1 MIEVVN
7 MKYHRDFGKP
17 GDCRCDRSTKY
28 GNPFII
34 YETKD
39 RNKVCSLYDDYLDA
53 ITTPNNEDM
62 VKTLLKLGG
71 LTPVQVDMWMRKTN
85 GYLDLR
91 ELKDVKRMGCFCAP
105 SPCHCDYLKR
115 KIEASVTPV
124 LEIDSGRR
132 L

>member
-1 MIEVVN
+1 MIEVIN
-7 MKYHRDFGKP
+7 LNQCRDFGKL
-17 GDCRCDRSTKY
+17 GDQRCDRETKW
-28 GNPFII
+28 GNPFIM

-71 LTPVQVDMWMRKTN
+71 LPQIQVDMWMRKTN
-85 GYLDLR
+85 GYLDIR

-105 SPCHCDYLKR
+105 SKCHCDTLK
-115 KIEASVTPV
+115 KHIEAIVTPV
-124 LEIDSGRR
+124 LTVDSRGK
-132 L
+132 